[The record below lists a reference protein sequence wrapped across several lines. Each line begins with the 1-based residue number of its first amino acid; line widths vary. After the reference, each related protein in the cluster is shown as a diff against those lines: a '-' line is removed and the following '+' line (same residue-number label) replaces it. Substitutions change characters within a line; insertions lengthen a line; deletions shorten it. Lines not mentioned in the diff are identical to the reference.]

1 MAACVA
7 CWTKRVPYGIYNL
20 TNPGSVTTEDV
31 VAMIKRHALV
41 QKDFRFF
48 DSEDQFMK
56 LAAKTPRSNCVLA
69 TTKAEQLKLPMR
81 PIAEALE
88 IAIRS
93 WVKGQA

>member
-1 MAACVA
+1 MIQ
-7 CWTKRVPYGIYNL
+7 RYG
-20 TNPGSVTTEDV
+20 
-31 VAMIKRHALV
+31 LV

-56 LAAKTPRSNCVLA
+56 LAAKTPRSNCVLD
-69 TTKAEQLKLPMR
+69 TTKAEQLQFPMLR

-93 WVKGQA
+93 WVKGQV